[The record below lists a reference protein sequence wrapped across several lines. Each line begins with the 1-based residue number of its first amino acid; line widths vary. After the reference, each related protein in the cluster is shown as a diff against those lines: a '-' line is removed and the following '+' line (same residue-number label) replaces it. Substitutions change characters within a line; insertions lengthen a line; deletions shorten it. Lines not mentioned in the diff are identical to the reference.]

1 MSPNSNFLPPVD
13 SALAAE
19 LSEFLDNVE
28 KRLQAACLS
37 EDDFISEMSTH
48 LAAAGGKRFRPLM
61 VGTVSRLGRPSVSV
75 ELAAVAVELVHLASL
90 YHDDVMD
97 EAPKRRGAESANQR
111 WTNTLAILVGDILFA
126 RASELVA
133 ELGPEAVRLQAVTF
147 ARLVE
152 GQIHETVGPKPGVD
166 AVAHHLDVL
175 SDKTGSLI
183 ALAARYGAM
192 FSEMPVAAVELFA
205 EFGEAIGLAFQIADD
220 ILDIASTSEDSG
232 KTPGTDL
239 REGILTMPMLI
250 VQRGNAPDDAELISL
265 LGRPLNDA
273 DHARSLELMRPHPAM
288 DLARAE
294 AKKFADSAVQ
304 KLEEVKVIAKADPNK
319 FAEAEKFNEVVEI
332 LRDLA
337 YSAINR
343 AS

>member
-1 MSPNSNFLPPVD
+1 MSTGYNLPAVD
-13 SALAAE
+13 SDLATELSAVLANVEQRLLAACE
-19 LSEFLDNVE
+19 
-28 KRLQAACLS
+28 S
-37 EDDFISEMSTH
+37 EDKFISEMSTH

-61 VGTVSRLGRPSVSV
+61 VATVSQLGKPGVEV

-133 ELGPEAVRLQAVTF
+133 ELGPEAVRLQAITF

-152 GQIHETVGPKPGVD
+152 GQIHETVGAGD
-166 AVAHHLDVL
+166 ASDPVAHHLSVL

-192 FSEMPVAAVELFA
+192 FGGLPPAAVEALA

-220 ILDIASTSEDSG
+220 ILDIAATTETSG

-239 REGILTMPMLI
+239 REGILTLPMLLA
-250 VQRGNAPDDAELISL
+250 QKANRPEDAELLGL

-273 DHARSLELMRPHPAM
+273 EHAVSLELMRVHPAM

-294 AKKFADSAVQ
+294 ARKYADLAVA
-304 KLEEVKVIAKADPNK
+304 KLNVVEEISHNH
-319 FAEAEKFNEVVEI
+319 AEAFAAPDRLKTVVNV
-332 LRDLA
+332 LKDLA
-337 YSAINR
+337 YSSIDR
-343 AS
+343 AN

>member
-1 MSPNSNFLPPVD
+1 MSAGFNLPEVD
-13 SALAAE
+13 TE
-19 LSEFLDNVE
+19 LVSDLSGVLEKVE
-28 KRLQAACLS
+28 QRLLEACKS
-37 EDDFISEMSTH
+37 EDDFISEMATH

-61 VGTVSRLGRPSVSV
+61 VATVSRLGKPTTAV

-133 ELGPEAVRLQAVTF
+133 ELGPEAVRLQAITF

-152 GQIHETVGPKPGVD
+152 GQIHETVGPTASDDPVS
-166 AVAHHLDVL
+166 HHLSVL

-183 ALAARYGAM
+183 ALAARYGGM
-192 FSEMPVAAVELFA
+192 FGHLPEAAIEALA

-220 ILDIASTSEDSG
+220 ILDIASESEASG

-239 REGILTMPMLI
+239 REGIMTLPMLI
-250 VQRGNAPDDAELISL
+250 AKQNATAEDAELLEL
-265 LGRPLNDA
+265 LGRPLNDIE
-273 DHARSLELMRPHPAM
+273 HARSLELMRTHSAM
-288 DLARAE
+288 DAARAE
-294 AKKFADSAVQ
+294 ARSYADAAVA
-304 KLEEVKVIAKADPNK
+304 KLEVVREIQKSQPES
-319 FAEAEKFNEVVEI
+319 FAEGERFETVLKV
-332 LRDLA
+332 LTDLA
-337 YSAINR
+337 YSAIDR
-343 AS
+343 AN